1 MTNYNYLEAVTSD
14 VLDYIK
20 EEINLDE
27 WKGNREGLEEK
38 LNDELWTVDSVTGN
52 ASGSYTFNTWE
63 AEENLAHNWDLL
75 AEALDEF
82 GQDGTDVLKQG
93 AEAMDVTIRCY
104 LLGQAIAE
112 ALDELEEELAED
124 DEDEEE

>member
-1 MTNYNYLEAVTSD
+1 MTNYNYLEAVTYD

-82 GQDGTDVLKQG
+82 GQDGTDVLRQG

-124 DEDEEE
+124 DEEE